1 MSEEMYHSEYDVK
14 YALLAQQAEALI
26 GGVPHVIANL
36 ANLSALLYQTLP
48 GLNWAGFY
56 LMEGGR
62 LVLGPFQGKPA
73 CIEIA
78 VGKGV
83 CGTAVARGETI
94 VVKNVHEFPGHIAC
108 DDASLSE
115 IVIPV
120 HKRGRII
127 GVLDIDS
134 PEEARFS
141 DADREGLEKVVRV
154 LEQELERAK
163 TC

>member
-56 LMEGGR
+56 LMERGR
-62 LVLGPFQGKPA
+62 LVLGSFQGKPA